1 MCFKRYKHIFEVLAM
16 YTVREALIG
25 KYIIT
30 FFFKKGKKGK
40 ERKIKTKFVLWL
52 LIL

>member
-30 FFFKKGKKGK
+30 FLKKGK
-40 ERKIKTKFVLWL
+40 EGKGKENKN
-52 LIL
+52 